1 VRSLNRINEKQG
13 SLSVWKKGD
22 VQQGHD
28 TTGSLQSKR
37 EQLEYV
43 SDLLLELKR
52 MAHQHNL
59 STLEGILDL
68 ARAEARLR
76 SRDLR

>member
-1 VRSLNRINEKQG
+1 
-13 SLSVWKKGD
+13 VWKKD
-22 VQQGHD
+22 DAKNNKDSTEMVRFR
-28 TTGSLQSKR
+28 R

-43 SDLLLELKR
+43 SDLLLELKE
-52 MAHQHNL
+52 MARRHNL

-76 SRDLR
+76 SRDHG